1 MFRPAQGSLMGTSK
15 PQPQILPTESEDDRL
30 DSWKEIAAYLKRDTR
45 TVRRWESEGLPVR
58 RKVHKKQAS
67 VYAYKSDIDAWWRA
81 GRQHLEQAEPPG
93 SRKWLMLKALA
104 GLVTASLILIVAL
117 NMRGV
122 RVRLRGNAA
131 TVPAIR
137 SIAVLPLE
145 NLSKDPDQDYF
156 SDGMTEELTTQLA
169 QIGAVKVIS
178 RTSVLRFKGTRT
190 PLSQIARELHVDAIV
205 EGSVALS
212 GQRVRINAQ
221 LIDASSDRHLWA
233 HSYERD
239 LREILAL
246 QAEVAGAIAIEVNG
260 KLTPQQRTRM
270 AAARSTNPDAYVAYL
285 KGRYFIDNRRSVE
298 GARKSLEYSLQAVR
312 IDPDWALAYSGL
324 ASSYVSAAL
333 LGAVPP
339 NEALPQAK
347 SAAQKALQLDPDI
360 AEAHVALANVLTMFD
375 FNQAAAHGEFKRAI
389 ELSPGSSEPHR
400 AYATYLANVG
410 RSNEAI
416 SEVRLAHQLDPM
428 SFWVSRDVGRILY
441 ECRRYDEAL
450 EALREA
456 SEMNPN
462 SPVVYNWLSWTYDK
476 KGMIPE
482 SVEMD
487 LKDEAVSGVNQE
499 IISKLRK
506 TFETSGQKAY
516 LKKKLEM
523 SGDSAYA
530 FAQINARLGNRD
542 EALRWLEKLYDER
555 SGWITKL
562 KADPELDNLHSDP
575 HFQDL
580 LRRVGLAQ

>member
-1 MFRPAQGSLMGTSK
+1 
-15 PQPQILPTESEDDRL
+15 
-30 DSWKEIAAYLKRDTR
+30 
-45 TVRRWESEGLPVR
+45 
-58 RKVHKKQAS
+58 
-67 VYAYKSDIDAWWRA
+67 
-81 GRQHLEQAEPPG
+81 
-93 SRKWLMLKALA
+93 
-104 GLVTASLILIVAL
+104 
-117 NMRGV
+117 
-122 RVRLRGNAA
+122 
-131 TVPAIR
+131 
-137 SIAVLPLE
+137 
-145 NLSKDPDQDYF
+145 
-156 SDGMTEELTTQLA
+156 LTTQLA

-178 RTSVLRFKGTRT
+178 RTSVLRFKDTRT

-205 EGSVALS
+205 EGSVARS

-246 QAEVAGAIAIEVNG
+246 QAEVAAAIAIEVNG
-260 KLTPQQRTRM
+260 RLTPQQRTRL

-333 LGAVPP
+333 FAAVPP

-375 FNQAAAHGEFKRAI
+375 FNQVAADGEFKRAI

-410 RSNEAI
+410 RPNEAI
-416 SEVRLAHQLDPM
+416 SEVRLAYQLDPM

-462 SPVVYNWLSWTYDK
+462 SAVVYNWLSWTYDK

-482 SVEMD
+482 SVQMD
-487 LKDEAVSGVNQE
+487 LKDEAVHGANQQ

-506 TFETSGQKAY
+506 TFESSGQKAY
-516 LKKKLEM
+516 LTKKLEM
-523 SGDSAYA
+523 NRDSAYD

-542 EALRWLEKLYDER
+542 EAFRWLEKLYGER

-562 KADPELDNLHSDP
+562 NADPELDNLHSDP
-575 HFQDL
+575 RFQDL

>member
-1 MFRPAQGSLMGTSK
+1 MSTSH
-15 PQPQILPTESEDDRL
+15 LPTQIRSTDDADDRL
-30 DSWKEIAAYLKRDTR
+30 DSWKEIAAYLKRDMR
-45 TVRRWESEGLPVR
+45 TVRRWEAEGLPVR
-58 RKVHKKQAS
+58 RKLHKKQAS
-67 VYAYKSDIDAWWRA
+67 VYAYKGEIDVWWHE
-81 GRQHLEQAEPPG
+81 GRHHLEQAEPG
-93 SRKWLMLKALA
+93 TSRKGLVLKALA
-104 GLVTASLILIVAL
+104 GFAVASLVIAL
-117 NMRGV
+117 ALSVGGV
-122 RVRLRGNAA
+122 RDRLGGNAVA
-131 TVPAIR
+131 VPATK

-145 NLSKDPDQDYF
+145 NLSKDPEQDYF
-156 SDGMTEELTTQLA
+156 ADGMTEELTTQLA
-169 QIGAVKVIS
+169 QMSAVKVVS
-178 RTSVLRFKGTRT
+178 RTSVLRFKGTKT
-190 PLSQIARELHVDAIV
+190 PLSQIARELHVEAIV
-205 EGSVALS
+205 EGSVARS

-221 LIDASSDRHLWA
+221 LIDASSDRHIWA

-260 KLTPQQRTRM
+260 KLTPRQRKRM
-270 AAARSTNPDAYVAYL
+270 AAARPTNPDAYVAYL
-285 KGRYFIDNRRSVE
+285 KGRYFIDNRRSGE

-312 IDPDWALAYSGL
+312 IDPEWALAYSGL
-324 ASSYVSAAL
+324 ANSYVSAAL
-333 LGAVPP
+333 LAAVPP

-347 SAAQKALQLDPDI
+347 LAAQKALQLDPDI
-360 AEAHVALANVLTMFD
+360 AEAHVALGNVLTMFD
-375 FNQAAAHGEFKRAI
+375 FNQAAADREFKRAI

-416 SEVRLAHQLDPM
+416 SEVKLAHQLDPL

-462 SPVVYNWLSWTYDK
+462 SPILYNWLSWTYDK

-487 LKDEAVSGVNQE
+487 LKDEAANGVSEE
-499 IISKLRK
+499 IISSLRK
-506 TFETSGQKAY
+506 TFQTSGQKAY
-516 LKKKLEM
+516 LRKKLETGGA
-523 SGDSAYA
+523 SPYG

-542 EALRWLEKLYDER
+542 EAFRWLEEVYDER

-562 KADPELDNLHSDP
+562 KADPELDNLRSDP
-575 HFQDL
+575 RFQDL
-580 LRRVGLAQ
+580 VRRVGLPQ